1 MDIEKYHEVMR
12 MHTGFYTATMGML
25 VEQAQVD
32 TISNNLANVNSPGYK
47 SDSISFKA
55 MMKRPLYETNLYQP
69 KRFLGDT
76 YNAVVVDAVQP
87 DMQEGTLKETH
98 GKFDYAIDG
107 KGFFAVK
114 SGKDILYT
122 RNGSF
127 GVSDEGYLVDKF
139 GREVLS
145 ASLTPVN
152 VLKEENPAVF
162 DVGHEEKLQKVGDTS
177 FVPTSESGKF
187 VLKPDAKILRG
198 YLEMSNVNV
207 VRQMV
212 DLINAHRHYEISQR
226 VITTEDTLF
235 STAIRVGNPR

>member
-1 MDIEKYHEVMR
+1 

-55 MMKRPLYETNLYQP
+55 MMKRPLYEANEFE
-69 KRFLGDT
+69 KKKFIGDT
-76 YNAVVVDAVQP
+76 YNAVVVDTVQP
-87 DMQEGTLKETH
+87 NMQEGTIKETH
-98 GKFDYAIDG
+98 GKFDYAIEG
-107 KGFFAVK
+107 RGFFAVRD
-114 SGKDILYT
+114 GKRILYT

-127 GVSDEGYLVDKF
+127 GVSEQGYLVDKF
-139 GREVLS
+139 GREVLN

-152 VLKEENPAVF
+152 VLNGEKPAVF
-162 DVGHEEKLQKVGDTS
+162 DVKNEEKLQKVGDTS
-177 FVPTSESGKF
+177 FVPTKESGKF
-187 VLKPDAKILRG
+187 ILKPDAKVLNG

-212 DLINAHRHYEISQR
+212 DLINAYRHYEISQR

-235 STAIRVGNPR
+235 STALRVGSPR

>member
-1 MDIEKYHEVMR
+1 

-25 VEQAQVD
+25 VEQAQVN
-32 TISNNLANVNSPGYK
+32 TISNNLANVNSAGYK

-55 MMKRPLYETNLYQP
+55 FMKRPVYEAKLNEP
-69 KRFLGDT
+69 KKFLGNT
-76 YNAVVVDAVQP
+76 YNAVGVDEVRAN
-87 DMQEGTLKETH
+87 MEEGTLKETH
-98 GKFDYAIDG
+98 GKYDYAIQG
-107 KGFFAVK
+107 KGFFAVEDGDK
-114 SGKDILYT
+114 ILYT

-139 GREVLS
+139 GRKVLS

-152 VLKEENPAVF
+152 VLKGENPAVF
-162 DVGHEEKLQKVGDTS
+162 DVRDEKKLEKVGDTS
-177 FVPTSESGKF
+177 FVPTKESGKF
-187 VLKPDAKILRG
+187 ILKPDANILRG

-212 DLINAHRHYEISQR
+212 DLINAYRHYEISQR

-235 STAIRVGNPR
+235 STALRVGSPR